1 MDEYQFMI
9 TSQQKMIESQQDL
22 IKALRE
28 TIAAKDAKIEALH
41 QGKALAE
48 LEVEQ
53 LKRKLEFAQKSLQ
66 RLVGSNR
73 KTERTEIEES
83 FSNGWSYS

>member
-1 MDEYQFMI
+1 MNEYQFMI

-22 IKALRE
+22 IKALRGE
-28 TIAAKDAKIEALH
+28 IATKNVEIDALH
-41 QGKALAE
+41 QGKALAK
-48 LEVEQ
+48 LEAER
-53 LKRKLEFAQKSLQ
+53 LKRKLELAQKSLE
-66 RLVGSNR
+66 RLTGSNR